1 MIYKSSE
8 EKKNPLSVFL
18 AELSGFTLS
27 RVPAFFFFFFLI
39 LFSIRASSS
48 VSLLNWSSSSS
59 GSRAELEEKC
69 QL

>member
-27 RVPAFFFFFFLI
+27 RVPAFFFFFLI